1 MSVVER
7 RQWKRLPLKVFGSFN
22 TCAVAL
28 DKGSILDCTLLD
40 VGRGGL
46 RVRINTEKKKISN
59 PEEGQDIEFKSFLS
73 ERYMFLTGKT
83 GVVVWY
89 NGLSRE
95 FGIKFNEILPESDV
109 ENCVRE
115 SGEAAQG

>member
-1 MSVVER
+1 MPFVER

-40 VGRGGL
+40 IGCGGL
-46 RVRINTEKKKISN
+46 RIRINTEKKKISN
-59 PEEGQDIEFKSFLS
+59 PEEGQGIEFKSFLS
-73 ERYMFLTGKT
+73 KRYMFLTGKT

-89 NGLSRE
+89 NALSRE
-95 FGIKFNEILPESDV
+95 FGIKFNEILSEFDI
-109 ENCVRE
+109 ENCVRQP
-115 SGEAAQG
+115 GDTA